1 MRRISSP
8 TLSIGALALSI
19 LLLDYLTKYLA
30 IAHFSQEPREIF
42 GKFLQFTLVKNSGAA
57 FGIGTGFT
65 IAFSLFAV
73 AVVAVVI
80 RYATQIK
87 VRSWVITTGLLL
99 GGALGNLADRIFR
112 EPGFLQGHV
121 IDWIKIPDWPVFNIA
136 DISIICAAI
145 SGFIL
150 TVRNIPPIT
159 RIR

>member
-1 MRRISSP
+1 MRRIPSS
-8 TLSIGALALSI
+8 TVFIWASALSI
-19 LLLDYLTKYLA
+19 FFLDYLTKYLA
-30 IAHFSQEPREIF
+30 ITNFSQGPRQIF
-42 GKFLQFTLVKNSGAA
+42 GNFLQFTLVKNSGAA
-57 FGIGTGFT
+57 FGVGTGFT
-65 IAFSLFAV
+65 IGFSLFAV

-80 RYATQIK
+80 RYSTQIK

-112 EPGFLQGHV
+112 EPAFLQGHV
-121 IDWIKIPDWPVFNIA
+121 IDWIKIPNWPVFNIA
-136 DISIICAAI
+136 DMAIIFAAL